1 MKGILGR
8 KLGMT
13 QIFATDGQLV
23 PVTVVEVGTNVVT
36 QVKTNETDGYNAVQL
51 GFEDKREKLVNKP
64 QLGQFKKA
72 GTNPKRFV
80 REFRMDDAAQYEIGT
95 ELKADVFANGD
106 YVDVVGTSKGKGFQ
120 GVIKR
125 HGQSTGPMSHGSRYH
140 RRPGSMGAVA
150 PVVFKGKKL
159 PGHMG
164 ANKVTVQNLV
174 VVHVDADNGLLYVKG
189 NVPGPKRSLV
199 QVKTSLKKEGSSNA
213 FELVG
218 TAKSEASAEQED

>member
-36 QVKTNETDGYNAVQL
+36 QVKTNETDGYNAIQL
-51 GFEDKREKLVNKP
+51 AFEDKREKLVNKP
-64 QLGQFKKA
+64 QQGQFKKA

-80 REFRMDDAAQYEIGT
+80 REFRMDEVAQYELGT
-95 ELKADVFANGD
+95 ELKADLFANGD

-164 ANKVTVQNLV
+164 AKKITVQNLV

-189 NVPGPKRSLV
+189 NVPGPKRSVV
-199 QVKTSLKKEGSSNA
+199 QFKASLKKEGSSNA

-218 TAKSEASAEQED
+218 KTKSEASAE